1 MDQITTPTAPAAP
14 IPKEGPDS
22 IVLKG
27 IKQTASEMSTWLKFL
42 GIISIVYGALT
53 FFTIIG
59 LLYIWLGILLF
70 QAGSSAS
77 NAQFGGSNSELVT
90 MVQKLKT
97 FFMVSAILVIVGFA
111 IMIIVFI
118 AVGASLIPMIQ
129 SLGGYQY

>member
-1 MDQITTPTAPAAP
+1 MDQPTNPSAPAAP
-14 IPKEGPDS
+14 LPKDGPDA
-22 IVLKG
+22 IILKG

-42 GIISIVYGALT
+42 GVISIIYGALT

-77 NAQFGGSNSELVT
+77 NAQFGGSQTELVT

-97 FFMVSAILVIVGFA
+97 FFMVSAILVIISLAF
-111 IMIIVFI
+111 MIIVFI
-118 AVGASLIPMIQ
+118 TVGASLIPMIQ
-129 SLGGYQY
+129 SLSGYQY